1 MVQYKPDTRKRI
13 DKLIAIL
20 FKELKPAAKHG
31 INDQKKITLEYLL
44 TDKMLMIALIRHG
57 IPYQLYELIQE
68 LTPLNEKDWSEL
80 LDLSTKSLQ
89 RYRNARQTFE
99 SFQSEKIL
107 EMAEVTIMGLDV
119 FGSVEKFRLWL
130 NTPNYALGNYKPV
143 DLLRNSY
150 GKEMI
155 MGELVRINYG
165 ILA

>member
-1 MVQYKPDTRKRI
+1 MVQYKPTTRKKI
-13 DKLIAIL
+13 DKEISIL
-20 FKELKPAAKHG
+20 FKELKPAG
-31 INDQKKITLEYLL
+31 RSLVSGQNKITLDYLL
-44 TDKMLMIALIRHG
+44 SDKMLLISLIRHG

-68 LTPLNEKDWSEL
+68 ITPLNEKDWSDL

-89 RYRNARQTFE
+89 RYRNAGQAFE

-107 EMAEVTIMGLDV
+107 EMAEVTLMGLDV
-119 FGSVEKFRLWL
+119 FGEMEKFRLWL
-130 NTPNYALGNYKPV
+130 NTPNYALGNYNPIY
-143 DLLRNSY
+143 LLKDSY

>member
-13 DKLIAIL
+13 DKLISIL
-20 FKELKPAAKHG
+20 FKELKSIQKQG
-31 INDQKKITLEYLL
+31 IKDQKKITLEYLL

-89 RYRNARQTFE
+89 RYRNARQSFE

-119 FGSVEKFRLWL
+119 FGSIDKFQLWL

-143 DLLRNSY
+143 NLLRNSY